1 MNHPGVPQHRL
12 DTEAFGGAEL
22 FDLFADPSGIPKKN
36 EDRGRPGIWRTWF
49 ESVSSQGWSF
59 SVHVFEKEGTYRNTN
74 GKFEFCLL
82 FSDVWKMLLLTDPI
96 P

>member
-1 MNHPGVPQHRL
+1 VFLSTGWTLKLLAVLNYSIFLPIRQGYQ
-12 DTEAFGGAEL
+12 
-22 FDLFADPSGIPKKN
+22 KKN
-36 EDRGRPGIWRTWF
+36 EDRGRPGIWWTWF

-82 FSDVWKMLLLTDPI
+82 FPDVWKMLLLTDPI